1 MASSVHHKLDFSALQ
16 FMFNSPNGAVA
27 KDLMKRGARVESRA
41 KRNVS
46 GIGGS
51 GPKRVDTGH
60 LRSSIKHHLVIRPE
74 GLSVRIGTNV
84 HYALFVHN
92 GTGLYGPRHRLI
104 RPRRAK
110 ALVWRSKLHG
120 QKSGKFRGF
129 VVVKSTKG
137 MKPNPFLAAA
147 LPAFRN

>member
-1 MASSVHHKLDFSALQ
+1 MASSMNHIFDPSVLQ
-16 FMFNSPNGAVA
+16 FMFNSPHGAVA

-41 KRNVS
+41 KRNLS

-60 LRSSIKHHLVIRPE
+60 LRSSVKHQLVIRPE

-84 HYALFVHN
+84 YYARFIHD
-92 GTGLYGPRHRLI
+92 GTGIYGPKKKVI
-104 RPRRAK
+104 KPRRAK
-110 ALVWRSKLHG
+110 ALVWRSQKYG
-120 QKSGKFRGF
+120 QKTGKFQGF
-129 VVVKSTKG
+129 VVVKSVKG
-137 MKPNPFLAAA
+137 IKPNPFLAAA

>member
-1 MASSVHHKLDFSALQ
+1 MASSMNHIFDPSVLQ
-16 FMFNSPNGAVA
+16 FMFNSPQGAVA

-60 LRSSIKHHLVIRPE
+60 LRSSIKHQLVIRPE

-84 HYALFVHN
+84 YYARFVHD
-92 GTGLYGPRHRLI
+92 GTGIYGPRKRVI
-104 RPRRAK
+104 KPKRAK
-110 ALVWRSKLHG
+110 ALVWRSQQYG
-120 QKSGKFRGF
+120 QTSGRFRGF
-129 VVVKSTKG
+129 VVAKSVKG

-147 LPAFRN
+147 LPAFRD

>member
-1 MASSVHHKLDFSALQ
+1 MASSVHHKTDFRVLQ
-16 FMFNSPNGAVA
+16 HMFKSPLGAVA

-41 KRNVS
+41 KRNLS

-60 LRSSIKHHLVIRPE
+60 LRSSIKHQLITRPE
-74 GLSVRIGTNV
+74 GLSVRVGTNV
-84 HYALFVHN
+84 HYAIFVHD
-92 GTGLYGPRHRLI
+92 GTGLYGPKHTVI
-104 RPRRAK
+104 KPKRAK
-110 ALVWRSKLHG
+110 ALVWRSALHG

-129 VVVKSTKG
+129 VVVKSVKG

-147 LPAFRN
+147 LPAFRD

>member
-1 MASSVHHKLDFSALQ
+1 MASSIQHKMNPAELYH
-16 FMFNSPNGAVA
+16 MFNSPNGAVA

-60 LRSSIKHHLVIRPE
+60 LRSSIKHQLVLRPE

-84 HYALFVHN
+84 HYAIFVHN
-92 GTGLYGPRHRLI
+92 GTGLYGPKHMLI
-104 RPRRAK
+104 RPKRAK
-110 ALVWRSKLHG
+110 ALVWRSRLYG

-137 MKPNPFLAAA
+137 MRPNPFLAAA

>member
-1 MASSVHHKLDFSALQ
+1 MASSFKHRLDFAQLQ
-16 FMFNSPNGAVA
+16 FIFTHPQGAVA

-41 KRNVS
+41 KRNLS

-60 LRSSIKHHLVIRPE
+60 LRSSIKHQLVIRPE

-84 HYALFVHN
+84 YYARFIHD
-92 GTGLYGPRHRLI
+92 GTGIYGPKKRVI
-104 RPRRAK
+104 KPRRAK
-110 ALVWRSKLHG
+110 ALVWRSQKYG
-120 QKSGKFRGF
+120 QKSGNFRGF
-129 VVVKSTKG
+129 VVVKSVKG
-137 MKPNPFLAAA
+137 IKPNPFLAAA

>member
-1 MASSVHHKLDFSALQ
+1 MASKVHHKLDLFVLQ
-16 FMFNSPNGAVA
+16 YMFRDPNGAVA

-41 KRNVS
+41 KRNLS

-84 HYALFVHN
+84 YYARFVHD
-92 GTGLYGPRHRLI
+92 GTGLYGPKHMVI
-104 RPRRAK
+104 KPKRAK
-110 ALVWRSKLHG
+110 ALVWRSQLHG
-120 QKSGKFRGF
+120 QKSGKFRGY
-129 VVVKSTKG
+129 VVVKSVKG
-137 MKPNPFLAAA
+137 MRPNPFLATA

>member
-1 MASSVHHKLDFSALQ
+1 MASSVTRKLDPSVLQ
-16 FMFNSPNGAVA
+16 FIFNSPEGGVA

-60 LRSSIKHHLVIRPE
+60 LRSSIKHQLVIRPI

-84 HYALFVHN
+84 YYARFVHD
-92 GTGLYGPRHRLI
+92 GTGIYGPRKRVI
-104 RPRRAK
+104 RPKRAK
-110 ALVWRSKLHG
+110 ALVWRSQKYG

-129 VVVKSTKG
+129 VVAKSVKG